1 MMRTILLLAGLLGI
15 LLPSPAQSSDPE
27 AVLARARTALAN
39 DNFRQAADA
48 YESLYNQGL
57 GSAELFLNLGNAYLG
72 LRDTG
77 RAVLAYERG
86 LRLRPNHPAL
96 NRNRDLIRAAQSDAI
111 VPFPEF
117 FLLRWWHSVAG
128 SQRYNAWGWT
138 GLVLFWLAAT
148 AFFLFR
154 YRKRTNW
161 AYLAG
166 GLLLLALLSWAFA
179 NSRYQ
184 ERYRNNQVVLL
195 ASSTELRVAPGED
208 APIEATIHAG
218 LTLRTLDQ
226 FGEWTKVELRDGRQ
240 GWLHREEVAN
250 VVH

>member
-1 MMRTILLLAGLLGI
+1 MRMILLLAGVLGV
-15 LLPSPAQSSDPE
+15 LHLSPAQSSDPQ
-27 AVLARARTALAN
+27 ATLARARTALAN
-39 DNFRQAADA
+39 DNFQEAVDA
-48 YESLYNQGL
+48 YEDLYSQGL
-57 GSAELFLNLGNAYLG
+57 GSAELFLNLGNAHLG

-86 LRLRPNHPAL
+86 LRLQPNDRAL
-96 NRNRDLIRAAQSDAI
+96 NRNRTLIREAQSDAI

-117 FLLRWWHSVAG
+117 FLLRWWRTLAG
-128 SQRYNAWGWT
+128 MQSYNAWGWT
-138 GLVLFWLAAT
+138 GLALFWFAAA
-148 AFFLFR
+148 AFFLLR
-154 YRKRTNW
+154 YRKRINW

-166 GLLLLALLSWAFA
+166 GLLICALLSWAFA

-184 ERYRNNQVVLL
+184 ERFNQDQVVLL
-195 ASSTELRVAPGED
+195 SSSTELRVAPGED
-208 APIEATIHAG
+208 APVETTVHAG

-250 VVH
+250 VVN